1 MRAQVSRVLREQLG
15 DEPTE
20 ALVAFVGAAGEEWKL
35 DVLSLAAERFERR
48 LAEEMAMLRVEMAAM
63 GAAIRGELADQGAA
77 IRSEMAAMGA
87 AIRAEMASGRVE
99 LLKWCFLFWIG
110 QVAAMAALLAFMLR
124 GR

>member
-1 MRAQVSRVLREQLG
+1 
-15 DEPTE
+15 
-20 ALVAFVGAAGEEWKL
+20 VGAAGEEWKL

-48 LAEEMAMLRVEMAAM
+48 LAEEMAMLRVEMAAMGAAIRGELADQGAAIRSEMAAM